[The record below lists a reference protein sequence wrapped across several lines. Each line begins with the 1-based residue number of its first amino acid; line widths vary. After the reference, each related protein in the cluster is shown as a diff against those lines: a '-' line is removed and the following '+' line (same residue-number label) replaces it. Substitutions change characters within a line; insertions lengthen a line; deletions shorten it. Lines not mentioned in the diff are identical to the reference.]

1 MQTITNQ
8 PLRLRKKET
17 NMPAPKKKMTMKQM
31 QLAQAAAPKGKITGA
46 DFKSMKKM
54 DKKK

>member
-1 MQTITNQ
+1 
-8 PLRLRKKET
+8 
-17 NMPAPKKKMTMKQM
+17 MPAPKKKMTMKQM